1 MDLTTIVTL
10 SKPIHIAD
18 IGASDL
24 GEKPSYAP
32 LLEKSFARLSA
43 FDGDER
49 QKAKLFEKYG
59 DKLDFYS
66 DIIADGLPQTLYL
79 LPPTSGMSS
88 ILKPDEKRLA
98 FFNGFSSFNKPQ
110 EEISVQSKRLDDFSD
125 LAPIDFLSMDIQGG
139 ELMVLHN
146 SHEKLRDCVAIQLEV
161 SFVPLYEAQPSF
173 GEIDTWMR
181 RNGYIP
187 HRFVSIKPWSIS
199 PTIRGGQL
207 NIPFN
212 QLMEADIVY
221 IRDPLK
227 FNTLSA
233 EQITIMAYIALYS
246 YASPDLAVYCLLELE
261 RRGAGAGLVERFFSQ
276 TGPSSETHSTPSQ
289 P

>member
-1 MDLTTIVTL
+1 MDLTTIVPL
-10 SKPIHIAD
+10 SRPIHIAD

-24 GEKPSYAP
+24 GEKPCYVP
-32 LLEKSFARLSA
+32 LLEKNFARLSA

-49 QKAKLFEKYG
+49 QKAKLFEKHG
-59 DKLDFYS
+59 EKLHFFCDV
-66 DIIADGLPQTLYL
+66 IADGLPQTLYL
-79 LPPTSGMSS
+79 LPPASGMSS

-98 FFNGFSSFNKPQ
+98 FFNGFSSFNKAQQ
-110 EEISVQSKRLDDFSD
+110 EIAVQSKRLDDFSD

-139 ELMVLHN
+139 ELMVLKN
-146 SHEKLRDCVAIQLEV
+146 SYEKMQDCVAIQLEV
-161 SFVPLYEAQPSF
+161 YFVPLYEAQPSF

-212 QLMEADIVY
+212 QLMEADMVY
-221 IRDPLK
+221 IRDPMH
-227 FNTLSA
+227 FNKLTG
-233 EQITIMAYIALYS
+233 EQITQMAYIALYS
-246 YASPDLAVYCLLELE
+246 YDSPDLAVYCLLELE
-261 RRGAGAGLVERFFSQ
+261 RRGVGVGLAERFLLQSN
-276 TGPSSETHSTPSQ
+276 P
-289 P
+289 